1 MTLLKRMKISVS
13 SSIQNLDDFG
23 LADGD
28 VEVSEESAVCT
39 YRIDGETVSVSYKT
53 STEGGTVNTSY
64 RLFADTLSVTR
75 SGAINSVM
83 VFKIGETHSSV
94 YEIPPFKFD
103 MTVTAKRLNHS
114 LSGDGGKIDL
124 LYEMNV
130 GEAIKLCKMKI
141 SISEESKL

>member
-1 MTLLKRMKISVS
+1 MLKRMKLNVS
-13 SSIQNLDDFG
+13 SSIQNLDEFG

-28 VEVSEESAVCT
+28 VEVSEESAICT
-39 YRIDGETVSVSYKT
+39 YRMDGETVSVSYKT
-53 STEGGTVNTSY
+53 STEGGTVSTAY
-64 RLFADTLSVTR
+64 RLFDNSLSVTR

-83 VFKIGETHSSV
+83 VFKAGETHSSV

-103 MTVTAKRLNHS
+103 MTVTAKRLDHA
-114 LSGDGGKIDL
+114 LSESGGKIDL

-141 SISEESKL
+141 SISEESKI